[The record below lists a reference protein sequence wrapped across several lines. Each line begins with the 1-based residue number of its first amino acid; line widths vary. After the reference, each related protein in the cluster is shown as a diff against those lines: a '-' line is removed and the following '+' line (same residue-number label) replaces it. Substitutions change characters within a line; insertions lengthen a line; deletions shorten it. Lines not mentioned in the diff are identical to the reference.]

1 MACSSEWTFES
12 HSNKNQALFETCC
25 LIRPEALLM
34 LRSSATPTHWKLSM
48 SIKESQAL
56 ISDGPFQMI
65 HLARIILKTFFS
77 GKLLKHF
84 LVNSLPEDASNQSS
98 DPSDQ
103 LLPDDWANNL
113 IQILEHELYPE
124 FRQRSWT
131 KKRKRS
137 PYFNNILSGYWD
149 NQFSL

>member
-1 MACSSEWTFES
+1 
-12 HSNKNQALFETCC
+12 
-25 LIRPEALLM
+25 
-34 LRSSATPTHWKLSM
+34 M
-48 SIKESQAL
+48 SIKESRAL

-77 GKLLKHF
+77 RKLLKHF

>member
-1 MACSSEWTFES
+1 MV
-12 HSNKNQALFETCC
+12 
-25 LIRPEALLM
+25 
-34 LRSSATPTHWKLSM
+34 
-48 SIKESQAL
+48 
-56 ISDGPFQMI
+56 
-65 HLARIILKTFFS
+65 HLVRIILKPIS
-77 GKLLKHF
+77 EKMLKYF
-84 LVNSLPEDASNQSS
+84 LVNSLPEDVSNQSS

-124 FRQRSWT
+124 FRQRSWS